1 MNFVR
6 NYAIEAFRYYAI
18 IGEPTEEEYI
28 KSIRDRAKR
37 QVVSVRNTLSD
48 ETLEKMEQIERD
60 HEAEMRDVIAV
71 INTFKRLSVLRQG
84 RNVKR
89 AVKEVYMHPDFIMCN
104 KKGIIS
110 RNVSRLSIAYPCGE
124 RSIYRWLDMA
134 VEIFAEER
142 GLRVY
147 RKVAR
152 KQCIY

>member
-28 KSIRDRAKR
+28 KTIRDRAKR
-37 QVVSVRNTLSD
+37 QVVSVKNALSD
-48 ETLEKMEQIERD
+48 ATLERMEQIERD

-71 INTFKRLSVLRQG
+71 INTFKRLSVMKQG
-84 RNVKR
+84 RNIKR
-89 AVKEVYMHPDFIMCN
+89 AVKEVYMHPDFIMSD

-110 RNVSRLSIAYPCGE
+110 RNVSRLSMAYPCGE
-124 RSIYRWLDMA
+124 RSIYRWLDVA